1 MKTYP
6 FLFLFVFLSLVGVVV
21 ADEQAWNAIKT
32 YQYGDDLQVLI
43 KVESDI
49 RTSNVSAETQAA
61 LAAKLAAF
69 LNDETTLAGR
79 QFVCVQLRFLGTPA
93 QVPVLTTYLN
103 RPEDSDNARMALQAI
118 AGEES
123 LLPLREALKTFKG
136 RMLTGIIESL
146 AAREDA
152 KSLPALIQLAGSED
166 RTVAVAAV
174 QALGAFES
182 GIDPLMK
189 INAPDLQQAR
199 LRALLRI
206 AHRLSDEG
214 KRETANDIFHKLSS
228 RDVPKMFR
236 RNALAGQLNVLPKA
250 TRTETLHRWFFEDDL
265 EKNQV
270 AAAHVNELSA
280 AQFEELFSKLGELGA
295 GTKVALLGI
304 VAERQSEKI
313 KVTIRQTLESGSE
326 SERLAALRVVGSTG
340 DAESLPLLVAILKEN
355 NTVLQTAAADALQQF
370 PKETVAATLL
380 PVVMGQPEFRQR
392 ALDVL
397 STMKCY
403 DAINPL
409 IPLAQSEDES
419 LFVPVIVALGRIC
432 DPDQSDIPR
441 MLKLYLASRPGVHR
455 DHVERAIV
463 VICEKNPDPNT
474 RANLLLGFLKKEKD
488 GLTPALLVT
497 TLPLL
502 GKLGNQ
508 EIANIVLPLLK
519 SDQADLKRAAVR
531 ALCNWPNADYHD
543 LLWSIVQDS
552 PDSEYARWALRAYIR
567 VVTLRSER
575 TEAETLAMLKKAMQ
589 AARDTADKQWCLS
602 RSIVVRTMESVEWVA
617 GYLDDPALAQTACEA
632 LAELA
637 RHRFL
642 REPNKER
649 FHPILNK
656 VEKIANDP
664 KIIDSVQKSRLGM

>member
-6 FLFLFVFLSLVGVVV
+6 FLFLFAFFSLTGIVV
-21 ADEQAWNAIKT
+21 ADEQAWSAIKT

-49 RTSNVSAETQAA
+49 RTSNVSSEAQAA

-79 QFVCVQLRFLGTPA
+79 QFVCLQLRFIGTPA
-93 QVPVLTTYLN
+93 QVPVLAKYLN

-118 AGEES
+118 HGEES
-123 LLPLREALKTFKG
+123 LVPLREALKTFEG

-146 AAREDA
+146 AAREDT
-152 KSLPALIQLAGSED
+152 KSLPELLKFAHSED
-166 RTVAVAAV
+166 RTVAVVAV
-174 QALGAFES
+174 EALGSFES
-182 GIDPLMK
+182 EIDTLMK
-189 INAPDLQQAR
+189 INAPDLERAR

-206 AHRLSDEG
+206 AHRLDGEEKNEKKAG
-214 KRETANDIFHKLSS
+214 EIFDKLSS
-228 RDVPKMFR
+228 REIPKMFR
-236 RNALAGQLNVLPKA
+236 RNALAGQLNILSEAK
-250 TRTETLHRWFFEDDL
+250 RQETVYRWFFEDDV

-270 AAAHVNELSA
+270 AAAHMNELSA
-280 AQFEELFSKLGELGA
+280 AQFEGLFGKLDELAPGA
-295 GTKVALLGI
+295 KVPLLEI
-304 VAERQSEKI
+304 AAERQSEQMMT
-313 KVTIRQTLESGSE
+313 TIRKTLESGSE

-380 PVVMGQPEFRQR
+380 PVVIGQPEFRQR

-397 STMKCY
+397 SVMKCY

-419 LFVPVIVALGRIC
+419 MFVPVVAALGRIC
-432 DPDQSDIPR
+432 DPDASDIPR
-441 MLKLYLASRPGVHR
+441 MMRLYLASRPGVHR

-463 VICEKNPDPNT
+463 VICEKNPDPKT
-474 RANLLLGFLKKEKD
+474 RANLLLEFLKKEKD
-488 GLTPALLVT
+488 GLTPSLLVT

-502 GKLGNQ
+502 GKLGNK
-508 EIANIVLPLLK
+508 EIADIVLPLLQ
-519 SDQADLKRAAVR
+519 SDQADLKRSAIR

-552 PDSEYARWALRAYIR
+552 PASEYARWALRAYIR
-567 VVTLRSER
+567 VVTLRSDR
-575 TEAETLAMLKKAMQ
+575 TDAETLAMLKKAMQ
-589 AARDTADKQWCLS
+589 AASDNADKQWCLS
-602 RSIVVRTMESVEWVA
+602 RCIVIRTMESVEWA
-617 GYLDDPALAQTACEA
+617 ASYLDDPALAQTACEA

-649 FHPILNK
+649 FNPITFW
-656 VEKIANDP
+656 E
-664 KIIDSVQKSRLGM
+664 RLCVLI